1 MVKVKLRK
9 VIIAFVLSCMIALA
23 AISWI
28 SYLIVKKFIFR
39 RIHKQEWLV
48 RNGEFN
54 TLLCKEQGGQ
64 PITFKASDGM
74 HLAGLLFI
82 RPQAKR
88 NFLMCHG
95 YSRSKER
102 LYNLVKLFPND
113 NILIFDYRAHG
124 ESQGDFTTI
133 GFYEMNDVIAAFN
146 FLHTHEKANMLP
158 IFGIGISMGA
168 VSLLGA
174 ASQGTPFK
182 GIVIDS
188 AFKSLDLQL
197 AKMFPEK
204 TGLPLMPFMTFC
216 QTIFEYLCQ
225 CSMEEV
231 NAHAWA
237 DQLTTPIFII
247 HSNHDML
254 ADVAAAH
261 ELYAKVSCHKKLWVV
276 DGAHHAGIFKIYP
289 DDYVQQV
296 TAFFETIEAPIK

>member
-1 MVKVKLRK
+1 MIRIRLKKAMV
-9 VIIAFVLSCMIALA
+9 FLSLIFLVAMV
-23 AISWI
+23 AISAI
-28 SYLIVKKFIFR
+28 SYYVVKKFIFR
-39 RIHKQEWLV
+39 RIHKQEWLQ

-54 TLLCKEQGGQ
+54 TLLCKEHGGQ
-64 PITFKASDGM
+64 PVAFKASDGM
-74 HLAGLLFI
+74 ALAGLLFL
-82 RPQAKR
+82 RPQAQR

-133 GFYEMNDVIAAFN
+133 GYYEKDDVVAAFN
-146 FLHTHEKANMLP
+146 LLNNHETAKSLP
-158 IFGIGISMGA
+158 IFGIGVSMGA

-174 ASQGTPFK
+174 ASQGLPFK
-182 GIVIDS
+182 GLVIDS

-204 TGLPLMPFMTFC
+204 TGLPLTPFMSFC

-225 CSMEEV
+225 CSMQEV

-237 DQLTTPIFII
+237 ETLTAPILII
-247 HSNHDML
+247 HSNQDRL

-261 ELYAKVSCHKKLWVV
+261 ELYAKVPGHKKLWIV
-276 DGAHHAGIFKIYP
+276 DDAHHAGIFKLYP
-289 DDYVQQV
+289 DDYLQQV
-296 TAFFETIEAPIK
+296 TSFLDSIV